1 MDKQRLLELAGVPL
15 NEGPPKTTWEN
26 PLVVVWDDKESKDYP
41 ESGLVGHMHL
51 TTAQNIHKF
60 KIDGLADELKK
71 AGVGKRIKAGSK
83 WLEMSE
89 WTKKE
94 IKHGGQA
101 EAVAAEKKDLKEERD
116 YISSSVNAEI
126 DQLVE
131 KLAKALYDEA
141 VTLAGEVY
149 DDEGAGKSSANTR
162 KEYIKYATKRFLTTE
177 YKKSI
182 MGNLVADY
190 NDLLAD

>member
-1 MDKQRLLELAGVPL
+1 MNKQRLLELAGIPL
-15 NEGPPKTTWEN
+15 VEGPPKTTKEN
-26 PLVVVWDDKESKDYP
+26 PLVVIWDSAESKDYP
-41 ESGLVGHMHL
+41 ESGLAGHMHL
-51 TTAQNIHKF
+51 TTAQNIYQF
-60 KIDGLADELKK
+60 KVDGLADQLWEAGEGKRVK
-71 AGVGKRIKAGSK
+71 AGKV

-101 EAVAAEKKDLKEERD
+101 QAVAAEKKDLKEERD
-116 YISSSVNAEI
+116 FISSGVNAEI

-131 KLAKALYDEA
+131 KLAKALYKEA
-141 VTLAGEVY
+141 VSLAGEVY
-149 DDEGAGKSSANTR
+149 DDEGAGKSPAKTR
-162 KEYIKYATKRFLTTE
+162 EEYIKYATKRFLSTE

-190 NDLLAD
+190 NDLLE